1 MRGPGVIMDN
11 RTLSWIHHQRE
22 LRNGEKDKKGGS
34 FSDTEYQE
42 FTVTTVVKRHEDEG
56 HPGGD
61 SISA

>member
-1 MRGPGVIMDN
+1 MDN

-56 HPGGD
+56 HQGGD